1 MTVQHEI
8 EVSSQVEANQ
18 EAENESVC
26 NFVDAHCQCNLSES
40 DKFGVEKFQTHPSAI
55 HYYTGFED
63 FEHFMFFFH
72 CLGPASYDLNF
83 KCKVLTPEDQLF
95 LTLMKL
101 RQAKE
106 DIELSILFNI
116 SESTVS
122 KIVIT
127 WINFLYHQLK
137 ELDIWPSREIIDEH
151 MPDDFARKYPAT
163 RVILDATEI
172 PIAKPS
178 NVDAQSMTWSTYKHK
193 NTLKT
198 MVGCSP
204 RGVITYVSESYG
216 GSASDRQII
225 EDSDL
230 VDQNSKMFV
239 SGDSIMADR
248 GIMVQDLFAPRDVH
262 VNTPTMLKG
271 KSQLYATEVVRDRRI
286 ASKRI
291 HVERLIGLC
300 KKFKILCTPLLP
312 SKVLLGSRI
321 VFVCFSI
328 TNFRKC
334 IVDQTA

>member
-8 EVSSQVEANQ
+8 E
-18 EAENESVC
+18 
-26 NFVDAHCQCNLSES
+26 
-40 DKFGVEKFQTHPSAI
+40 
-55 HYYTGFED
+55 
-63 FEHFMFFFH
+63 
-72 CLGPASYDLNF
+72 
-83 KCKVLTPEDQLF
+83 
-95 LTLMKL
+95 
-101 RQAKE
+101 
-106 DIELSILFNI
+106 
-116 SESTVS
+116 
-122 KIVIT
+122 
-127 WINFLYHQLK
+127 LK

-271 KSQLYATEVVRDRRI
+271 KSQLDATEVVRDRRI